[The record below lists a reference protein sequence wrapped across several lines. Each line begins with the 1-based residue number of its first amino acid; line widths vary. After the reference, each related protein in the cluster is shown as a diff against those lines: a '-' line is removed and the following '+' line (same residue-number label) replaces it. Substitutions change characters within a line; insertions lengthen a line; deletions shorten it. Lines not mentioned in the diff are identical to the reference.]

1 MQRAGQRP
9 MLLRRTMLATAAALV
24 PAAGRAG
31 PSVPTV
37 RLGVLMFG
45 TVRWVARV
53 IQRHHLDRAHGFVLE
68 TARLTDNGAGKVA
81 LLGGAVDV
89 IVSDWLFVGI
99 ERARQL
105 RLNFSPFSSATG
117 ALLAAR
123 HADVRSVRDLA
134 GRRLGVAGGPYDK
147 SWMIVRAAV
156 RQRDGIDL
164 ARTARVTYAAPPLL
178 SAELEH
184 GGLDAVL
191 TFWNF
196 AAALEVAGLRPL
208 LTVAAC
214 ARALGLPA
222 HPPILGY
229 VFRQAW
235 AERNPAAI
243 RGFLAAAAAAEDLLA
258 RSDAEWNA
266 IRPLMG
272 APDDRL
278 FARLRA
284 GFRAGIT
291 HPTPA
296 VERAAAE
303 RLFAVLHA
311 LGGNAATGGLARLP
325 PGVFRSAPP

>member
-1 MQRAGQRP
+1 MQRTSLRP
-9 MLLRRTMLATAAALV
+9 MLLRRTILAAAAALA
-24 PAAGRAG
+24 PAISRSAT
-31 PSVPTV
+31 SVPTV
-37 RLGVLMFG
+37 RLGVLVFG
-45 TVRWVARV
+45 TVRWVADV

-68 TARLTDNGAGKVA
+68 TQRLTDNEAGKVA

-89 IVSDWLFVGI
+89 IVSDWLFVGV
-99 ERARQL
+99 ERAHEL

-117 ALLAAR
+117 ALLPAR
-123 HADVRSVRDLA
+123 RGDVRSVRDLA

-147 SWMIVRAAV
+147 SWTIVRAAV
-156 RQRDGIDL
+156 RQQYGIDL
-164 ARTARVTYAAPPLL
+164 ARAARVIYAAPPLL
-178 SAELEH
+178 SAELQR

-196 AAALEVAGLRPL
+196 AAALEVAGLHPL

-229 VFRQAW
+229 VFRQTW

-243 RGFLAAAAAAEDLLA
+243 DGFLAAAAAAEDILA
-258 RSDAEWNA
+258 RSDAEWTA
-266 IRPLMG
+266 IRPLMN

-291 HPTPA
+291 HPTLA
-296 VERAAAE
+296 TEQSAAE
-303 RLFAVLHA
+303 RLFDVLHA
-311 LGGNAATGGLARLP
+311 LGGDAATGGLARLP
-325 PGVFRSAPP
+325 PGVFWSAPP